1 MAAIETTYSTQELT
15 GLLGISQQAIT
26 KRAKREGWQALPRAG
41 RGGGKLWVV
50 SSMPAEIRDR
60 LASALL
66 RQPAAITE
74 ESAACASIGSN
85 ICASIGTAGN
95 GPALSDRERAIVTA
109 RLAFCRELDR
119 IAPLVGKKAAVAHLV
134 TSSRMGELSPVLT
147 DQLAVAFARRRGDS
161 LTTRT
166 LYRWY
171 AQAHGSQG
179 PRVGLRISFPLP
191 ETAAPHRG
199 TGPRRAVPGHAP
211 ARRTAAQ
218 RPCLPPPA
226 GQDEP
231 A

>member
-1 MAAIETTYSTQELT
+1 MASIETTYSAQDLAR
-15 GLLGISQQAIT
+15 LLGVSDRWIQL
-26 KRAKREGWQALPRAG
+26 RAKREGWQALPRAG

-85 ICASIGTAGN
+85 IRAPIGTAGN

-147 DQLAVAFARRRGDS
+147 EQLAVAFARRRGGPPNFFS
-161 LTTRT
+161 ITRNRST
-166 LYRWY
+166 PPWRWPTPSC
-171 AQAHGSQG
+171 AG
-179 PRVGLRISFPLP
+179 PCAS
-191 ETAAPHRG
+191 AANCRPASMPAVACW
-199 TGPRRAVPGHAP
+199 PR
-211 ARRTAAQ
+211 
-218 RPCLPPPA
+218 
-226 GQDEP
+226 
-231 A
+231 